1 MVTDGG
7 RCIARRVSLIFGALT
22 MASGMLGVPLGAWL
36 GAALVKRWGRA
47 HAVIC
52 GVGLLLSTPAMALAM
67 LLTDNDPYAPFV
79 LMFFGEL
86 ALNLNWALVA
96 DMSLVR
102 TRYGVPDMAIPSRL
116 MFNDYDRDCRL
127 PK

>member
-1 MVTDGG
+1 
-7 RCIARRVSLIFGALT
+7 

-102 TRYGVPDMAIPSRL
+102 TRFGVPHMAIPLRL
-116 MFNDYDRDCRL
+116 MFDDYDRDRSRL
-127 PK
+127 QIAEINKKAIVLLT